1 MSKKMKIVV
10 TVPKEMEGL
19 SVEMVI
25 DENIK
30 ELMVQI
36 VENNKVES
44 TLHEEK
50 PMCLSIKDS
59 ECEHIIQINSIKWL
73 KGERQYC
80 KIVLAKRN
88 ILIAKSLSSIQQL
101 LPDDGQFVRIH
112 KSYIVN
118 MDYATIR
125 DGNFL
130 YVDGEPMPIGR
141 GYKNNLK

>member
-1 MSKKMKIVV
+1 MRKKMKIVV
-10 TVPKEMEGL
+10 TVPKGMEGL

-50 PMCLSIKDS
+50 TMCLSVKDS
-59 ECEHIIQINSIKWL
+59 ECEHIIQINSIKWI
-73 KGERQYC
+73 KGDNQYC
-80 KIVLAKRN
+80 IIYMANRNLLVSKNMLA
-88 ILIAKSLSSIQQL
+88 IQQL
-101 LPDDGQFVRIH
+101 LPEGRFVRIH

-118 MDYATIR
+118 LDYATVR
-125 DGNFL
+125 KGNFL
-130 YVDGEPMPIGR
+130 YVDGEPIPIGR
-141 GYKNNLK
+141 GYKKNIK

>member
-10 TVPKEMEGL
+10 TVPKKMEGL
-19 SVEMVI
+19 SIEMVV

-36 VENNKVES
+36 VENNKVEN

-50 PMCLSIKDS
+50 PMCLSVKDS
-59 ECEHIIQINSIKWL
+59 ECEHIIQINSIKWI
-73 KGERQYC
+73 KGEREYC
-80 KIVLAKRN
+80 KIFMTNSNLLVTK
-88 ILIAKSLSSIQQL
+88 KLSAIQQL
-101 LPDDGQFVRIH
+101 LPDGQFVRIH

-118 MDYATIR
+118 MGYATFR

-130 YVDGEPMPIGR
+130 YVDGEPIPIGR
-141 GYKNNLK
+141 GYKKNIK

>member
-1 MSKKMKIVV
+1 MKKKMKIVV

-50 PMCLSIKDS
+50 PMCLSVKDHG
-59 ECEHIIQINSIKWL
+59 CEHVIQINSIKWI
-73 KGERQYC
+73 KGEREYC
-80 KIVLAKRN
+80 KIFMTNSNLLVTK
-88 ILIAKSLSSIQQL
+88 KLSAIQQL
-101 LPDDGQFVRIH
+101 LPDGQFVRIH

-118 MDYATIR
+118 MDYATFR

-130 YVDGEPMPIGR
+130 YVDGEPIPIGR
-141 GYKNNLK
+141 DYKNNLK

>member
-1 MSKKMKIVV
+1 MRKKMKIVV

-44 TLHEEK
+44 TMHEEK
-50 PMCLSIKDS
+50 PMCLSVKDR
-59 ECEHIIQINSIKWL
+59 ECEHIIQINAIKWI
-73 KGERQYC
+73 KGDNQYC
-80 KIVLAKRN
+80 IIYMKDRN
-88 ILIAKSLSSIQQL
+88 LLVSKTMMAIQQL
-101 LPDDGQFVRIH
+101 LPGGQFVRIH

-118 MDYATIR
+118 MNYVTTQK
-125 DGNFL
+125 GNFL
-130 YVDGEPMPIGR
+130 YVEGIAIPIGR
-141 GYKNNLK
+141 GYKKNLR

>member
-1 MSKKMKIVV
+1 MRKKMKIVV

-36 VENNKVES
+36 VENNNVEN

-59 ECEHIIQINSIKWL
+59 
-73 KGERQYC
+73 
-80 KIVLAKRN
+80 
-88 ILIAKSLSSIQQL
+88 
-101 LPDDGQFVRIH
+101 
-112 KSYIVN
+112 
-118 MDYATIR
+118 
-125 DGNFL
+125 
-130 YVDGEPMPIGR
+130 
-141 GYKNNLK
+141 

>member
-1 MSKKMKIVV
+1 MRKKMKIVV

-19 SVEMVI
+19 SAEMVI

-36 VENNKVES
+36 VENNKVVN
-44 TLHEEK
+44 TLYERK
-50 PMCLSIKDS
+50 PMHLFIKDR
-59 ECEHIIQINSIKWL
+59 ECEHIIQINSIKWI

-80 KIVLAKRN
+80 KIFMANSNLLVSK
-88 ILIAKSLSSIQQL
+88 KLSAIQRL
-101 LPDDGQFVRIH
+101 LPDGQFVRIH

-118 MDYATIR
+118 MDYATFR

-130 YVDGEPMPIGR
+130 YVDGETIPIGR
-141 GYKNNLK
+141 RYRTHKK